1 MLDNIGMTNIPEV
14 DAGKDYRPTT
24 DLRIK
29 RESDKM
35 IYELTMKYEI
45 YNLHELLIIVF
56 FIVHCIVNKLE
67 LFYYE
72 GNIKSCN

>member
-1 MLDNIGMTNIPEV
+1 MQGKIIDLLPKV

-29 RESDKM
+29 RESNRM

-45 YNLHELLIIVF
+45 YSNAACGPWACLAIDVISDLTPKATLCSELSV
-56 FIVHCIVNKLE
+56 
-67 LFYYE
+67 
-72 GNIKSCN
+72 

>member
-1 MLDNIGMTNIPEV
+1 MGNFSIDLLPEV

-45 YNLHELLIIVF
+45 YSNAACGPWACLAIAVISVISDTAPQGHSV
-56 FIVHCIVNKLE
+56 
-67 LFYYE
+67 
-72 GNIKSCN
+72 